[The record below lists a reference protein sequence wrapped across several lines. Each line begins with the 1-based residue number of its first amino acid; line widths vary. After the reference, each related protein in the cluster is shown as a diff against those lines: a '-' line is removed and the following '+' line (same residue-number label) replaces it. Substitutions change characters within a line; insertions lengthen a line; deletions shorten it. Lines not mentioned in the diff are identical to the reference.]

1 MEGLKDKTLQELED
15 MQNDPDAITRLA
27 LESPEVQE
35 GWQMLLLLSLLP
47 LPLLSLPPPLPIF
60 FKVIGHLMSSA
71 NVFILLYVCLCVP
84 DVYMCIRHP

>member
-27 LESPEVQE
+27 LESPEVQG

-60 FKVIGHLMSSA
+60 FKVIGHLKSSA

>member
-27 LESPEVQE
+27 LESPEVQ
-35 GWQMLLLLSLLP
+35 GGRQMLLLLSLLP

-60 FKVIGHLMSSA
+60 LKVVSHLMSSA

-84 DVYMCIRHP
+84 DVCMCTRHP